1 MAQQHR
7 DLRYPTVNFHS
18 TYYTADLVGNASS
31 RRSYYNYRGVRYDDL
46 ERALEAGQTVIGPQG
61 SVAPAGYYLAGT
73 SQRTGSGR
81 GGRFV
86 PTGNV
91 YKKLP
96 TPETKIEYRADP
108 AQAERLKKLEDEL
121 KIAQARPT
129 ITPEMVEYR
138 KQADATLAA
147 ADARLAQFAI
157 NKSAFEQQQQEF
169 ASAQDAFKIQQQEA
183 AAAAAQRE
191 SAFQAAMKQRED
203 IFAQTSAAKTA
214 DMAKRASAFEQQM
227 EQQRA
232 ELAAQESERQA
243 LFEKSMAEQRAA
255 LEGSIAEQ
263 RTSLEAEAA
272 QRESLFAK
280 SMEEQRAALS
290 GQTAEIGRQRTAFE
304 TEMLGARQEFAGQ
317 QEAFAKTAAERE
329 QAYNQMVEK
338 QRADFTK
345 EQEAFKQ
352 SMAERGAAYD
362 EEVAAREEA
371 FKQMTI
377 RQQEAFRKEQKEAE
391 AAANRAAAVRSAN
404 QRQSELAQTIQVQ
417 PAEGATRRFAGTQG
431 FRRRAVQFGTASPYK
446 GLGTIQS
453 GMVNV

>member
-7 DLRYPTVNFHS
+7 DLRYPTVNFHDR
-18 TYYTADLVGNASS
+18 YYTADLVGDASS
-31 RRSYYNYRGVRYDDL
+31 RRSYYNYGAVSYTDL
-46 ERALEAGQTVIGPQG
+46 ERALDAGRTIIGPKY

-73 SQRTGSGR
+73 SGSDSWGKGR
-81 GGRFV
+81 SFR

-108 AQAERLKKLEDEL
+108 AQAERLKKLEEQL

-138 KQADATLAA
+138 KQADATLKAA
-147 ADARLAQFAI
+147 EERLAQFAI
-157 NKSAFEQQQQEF
+157 NKSAFET
-169 ASAQDAFKIQQQEA
+169 QQQEA
-183 AAAAAQRE
+183 AAAAEQRE
-191 SAFQAAMKQRED
+191 AAFQAAMKQRED

-214 DMAKRASAFEQQM
+214 DMARRASAFEQQM

-232 ELAAQESERQA
+232 ELAAQESERQ
-243 LFEKSMAEQRAA
+243 K
-255 LEGSIAEQ
+255 
-263 RTSLEAEAA
+263 
-272 QRESLFAK
+272 LFAK

-290 GQTAEIGRQRTAFE
+290 GQTAELGRQRTAFE

-317 QEAFAKTAAERE
+317 REAFEKSAAERE
-329 QAYNQMVEK
+329 
-338 QRADFTK
+338 
-345 EQEAFKQ
+345 EAFQK
-352 SMAERGAAYD
+352 
-362 EEVAAREEA
+362 
-371 FKQMTI
+371 MTI
-377 RQQEAFRKEQKEAE
+377 QQQEAFRKEQKESE

-404 QRQSELAQTIQVQ
+404 QRRAELAQTIQIQ
-417 PAEGATRRFAGTQG
+417 PADGATRRFAGTQG
-431 FRRRAVQFGTASPYK
+431 FRRRTTQFGTASPYK

>member
-18 TYYTADLVGNASS
+18 RYYTADLVGDASS
-31 RRSYYNYRGVRYDDL
+31 RRSYYNYGAVSYDSL
-46 ERALEAGQTVIGPQG
+46 ERALDEGRTIIGPKY
-61 SVAPAGYYLAGT
+61 SVAPTGYYLAGT
-73 SQRTGSGR
+73 SGSDSWGKGNR
-81 GGRFV
+81 A

-91 YKKLP
+91 YKRLP

-121 KIAQARPT
+121 KIANARPT

-138 KQADATLAA
+138 EKADATLRAA
-147 ADARLAQFAI
+147 EERLAQFAI
-157 NKSAFEQQQQEF
+157 NKSAFET
-169 ASAQDAFKIQQQEA
+169 QQQEA

-191 SAFQAAMKQRED
+191 AAFQAAMKQRED

-232 ELAAQESERQA
+232 ELVSQESERQA
-243 LFEKSMAEQRAA
+243 
-255 LEGSIAEQ
+255 
-263 RTSLEAEAA
+263 
-272 QRESLFAK
+272 LFAK

-290 GQTAEIGRQRTAFE
+290 GQTAELGRQRTAFE

-317 QEAFAKTAAERE
+317 REAFEKSAAERE
-329 QAYNQMVEK
+329 
-338 QRADFTK
+338 
-345 EQEAFKQ
+345 EAFQK
-352 SMAERGAAYD
+352 
-362 EEVAAREEA
+362 
-371 FKQMTI
+371 MTI
-377 RQQEAFRKEQKEAE
+377 QQQEAFRKEQKEAE

-404 QRQSELAQTIQVQ
+404 QRRSELAQTIQIQ

-431 FRRRAVQFGTASPYK
+431 FRRRATQFGTASPYK

>member
-1 MAQQHR
+1 MGLSRNDKR
-7 DLRYPTVNFHS
+7 DIMKEMSLYGTDPKIWGSNISLDPSSLDRLPKEFLKDQTGYVWTTNAYAPTAEYES
-18 TYYTADLVGNASS
+18 AGW
-31 RRSYYNYRGVRYDDL
+31 RGTGKR
-46 ERALEAGQTVIGPQG
+46 
-61 SVAPAGYYLAGT
+61 GT
-73 SQRTGSGR
+73 GR
-81 GGRFV
+81 GARDAGFFLWKKKAPV
-86 PTGNV
+86 EPT
-91 YKKLP
+91 
-96 TPETKIEYRADP
+96 IEYRTDP
-108 AQAERLKKLEDEL
+108 ALAERIQSLEDQL

-138 KQADATLAA
+138 EQADATLKAA
-147 ADARLAQFAI
+147 EERLAQFAI
-157 NKSAFEQQQQEF
+157 NKSAFET
-169 ASAQDAFKIQQQEA
+169 QQQEA

-191 SAFQAAMKQRED
+191 AAFQTAMKQRED

-214 DMAKRASAFEQQM
+214 DMAKRASAFEKQM

-232 ELAAQESERQA
+232 ELAAQETERQA
-243 LFEKSMAEQRAA
+243 LFAKSM
-255 LEGSIAEQ
+255 AEQ

-290 GQTAEIGRQRTAFE
+290 GQTVELGRQRTAFE

-352 SMAERGAAYD
+352 SMAERGAAYE

-404 QRQSELAQTIQVQ
+404 QRRSELAQTIQIQ

-446 GLGTIQS
+446 GLGKIQS